1 MLCCAQVLASQPNIQ
16 ADLDALEAAQEA
28 CVAAARVCAKQQPSN
43 GSSSSSSTSAAA
55 AAPGM
60 VQLRHQ
66 LDKAF
71 LAACK
76 ASEWREMTAV
86 GLRADK
92 DSLGPRFVLIGVC
105 CQLHQGSPFQAG
117 FIRTLRQGSCAL

>member
-1 MLCCAQVLASQPNIQ
+1 MLNSHSNIQ

-28 CVAAARVCAKQQPSN
+28 CVAAARECAKQQPLSN
-43 GSSSSSSTSAAA
+43 NSRSNRPPTPAAAA

-60 VQLRHQ
+60 AQLRHQ

-76 ASEWREMTAV
+76 ANEWREMTEV
-86 GLRADK
+86 GRNTPGACLVYLSAMP
-92 DSLGPRFVLIGVC
+92 LL
-105 CQLHQGSPFQAG
+105 
-117 FIRTLRQGSCAL
+117 